1 MKIGIP
7 KETAPGESRV
17 ATVPEA
23 VKKFSS
29 KGFTVCIEKS
39 AGEPAHFTDDAY
51 AQAGARLVSG
61 DEVLSADLV
70 LKVGVPVPGEIDKMK
85 EGSVLC
91 ALLDPCRND
100 ETLAKLAG
108 KGVTALAME
117 LIPRT
122 TRAQSMDVLS
132 SQAGIAGYRA
142 VIEAASRYPRFFP
155 MMMTSAGA
163 ARPAKL
169 MVLGAGVAGLQA
181 IATARRLGCD
191 VEAFD
196 VRPAVREEI
205 QSLGAKFIDLDIGE
219 SGAGEGGYA
228 KELSEEG
235 KKRQQAAL
243 TEYLKKANVIVS
255 TALIPCRDAPVL
267 ITEDAVKGLAE
278 GAVIID
284 LAAASGGNCPLSE
297 PDQVVVKHGVT
308 IVGHTNYPSMVPGD
322 SSAFYARNLFNLV
335 SIMVEE
341 KESALSWKDFAEDD
355 ITKAAMVT
363 QGGEVVYKKP

>member
-1 MKIGIP
+1 MKLGVP
-7 KETAPGESRV
+7 KETMAGETRV
-17 ATVPEA
+17 AANPEM
-23 VKKFSS
+23 VKKFCD
-29 KGFTVCIEKS
+29 KGFTVRVEKS
-39 AGEPAHFTDDAY
+39 AGGSAHFVDELY
-51 AQAGARLVSG
+51 AQAGAVLVDAPDALG
-61 DEVLSADLV
+61 ADLV
-70 LKVGVPVPGEIDKMK
+70 LKVGAPTPDEIDKMK
-85 EGSVLC
+85 EGAVLC
-91 ALLDPCRND
+91 ALLDPCRN
-100 ETLAKLAG
+100 EEMLAELAG

-117 LIPRT
+117 SIPRT

-142 VIEAASRYPRFFP
+142 ILEAASRYPRFFP

-205 QSLGAKFIDLDIGE
+205 QSLGAKFIDLDVGE

-228 KELSEEG
+228 RELSEEG
-235 KKRQQAAL
+235 KKQQQAAL

-255 TALIPCRDAPVL
+255 TALIPCRPAPVL

-278 GAVIID
+278 GSIIVD

-297 PDQVVVKHGVT
+297 PNQVVVKHGVT
-308 IVGHTNYPSMVPGD
+308 IIGYTNYPGMVPSD
-322 SSAFYARNLFNLV
+322 ASAFYARNLFNLV
-335 SIMVEE
+335 SILIEE
-341 KESALSWKDFAEDD
+341 KDGALSWKDFAEDD
-355 ITKAAMVT
+355 ISAAATVT

>member
-7 KETAPGESRV
+7 KETIPGEFRV
-17 ATVPEA
+17 ATVPDA
-23 VKKFSS
+23 VKKFCG
-29 KGFTVCIEKS
+29 KGFTVCVEKS
-39 AGEPAHFTDDAY
+39 AGESAHFTDEAY
-51 AQAGARLVSG
+51 VQAGAQLVG
-61 DEVLSADLV
+61 NDEALGADLV
-70 LKVGVPVPGEIDKMK
+70 LKVGVPAPGEIDKMK
-85 EGSVLC
+85 SGGVLC
-91 ALLDPCRND
+91 SLLDPCRN
-100 ETLAKLAG
+100 ENALTGLAG
-108 KGVTALAME
+108 KGVTALAVE

-142 VIEAASRYPRFFP
+142 IIEAASRYPRFFP

-169 MVLGAGVAGLQA
+169 IVLGAGVAGLQA

-205 QSLGAKFIDLDIGE
+205 QSLGAKFIDLDVGE

-243 TEYLKKANVIVS
+243 TEYLKKANIIVS

-278 GAVIID
+278 GSVIID

-297 PDQVVVKHGVT
+297 PDQVVVKHGVSL
-308 IVGHTNYPSMVPGD
+308 VGHTNYPSMVPGD
-322 SSAFYARNLFNLV
+322 ASAFYARNLFNLV
-335 SIMVEE
+335 SILVEE
-341 KESALSWKDFAEDD
+341 KEGNLAWKDFAEDD
-355 ITKAAMVT
+355 ISKAATVT
-363 QGGEVVYKKP
+363 RGGEIVYQKP